1 MAVLTGSRLARQSS
15 LARRRRVVL
24 TELSAAMRALV
35 REIRAGASVAQA
47 CARVAATAGPAT
59 GGVWESLAGELGFG
73 IASPDMAPR
82 PGDGGPADELAVV
95 TDRLRAALRLSA
107 RRGVPPVDLV
117 AACAADVE
125 ATAAML
131 DRQAAE
137 VAGPRLSGYLLA
149 ALPVLGLLLG
159 TGMGADPVA
168 VLVSTGLGQ
177 VLLVVGVGLS
187 CAGLRWIARIVR

>member
-1 MAVLTGSRLARQSS
+1 
-15 LARRRRVVL
+15 
-24 TELSAAMRALV
+24 
-35 REIRAGASVAQA
+35 
-47 CARVAATAGPAT
+47 
-59 GGVWESLAGELGFG
+59 
-73 IASPDMAPR
+73 
-82 PGDGGPADELAVV
+82 
-95 TDRLRAALRLSA
+95 
-107 RRGVPPVDLV
+107 
-117 AACAADVE
+117 VE